1 MTYDPFLV
9 SIAEEYVLAKEE
21 LNSLT
26 RIDDN
31 KPIIES
37 INQELTAM
45 HQQMCELLGIPH
57 NQSGI
62 LLARAILDGQDTGDV
77 AGESWH

>member
-21 LNSLT
+21 LDSLT
-26 RIDDN
+26 SIDDN
-31 KPIIES
+31 KPIIET

-62 LLARAILDGQDTGDV
+62 LLAKAILNGYDVYEV
-77 AGESWH
+77 AGESYH